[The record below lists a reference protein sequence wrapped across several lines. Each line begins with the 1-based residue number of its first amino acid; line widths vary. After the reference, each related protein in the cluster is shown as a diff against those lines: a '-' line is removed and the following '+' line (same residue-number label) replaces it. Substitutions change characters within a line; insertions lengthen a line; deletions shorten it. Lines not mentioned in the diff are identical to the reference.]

1 MTNEPLTRNTL
12 AGMIDH
18 TLLRPDATTGEIER
32 LCAEA
37 KEYGFASV
45 CVNSCHVRRCAQ
57 ILAGSPVKVCA
68 TIAFPL
74 GAMSTAAK
82 TAEAAQALD
91 DGAGELDMV
100 MNIGMLKSG
109 NHAAV
114 EDDVRAVVRI
124 AHERGAIVKVIL
136 ETGLLNDGEKVIAC
150 RLAQQAKADFVKTST
165 GFGHGGATVA
175 DVKLLRDSVEQSMG
189 VKASGG
195 IKTRNDAEAMIAAGA
210 SRIGASAGIRIVG
223 EAS

>member
-1 MTNEPLTRNTL
+1 MASETLSRNAL
-12 AGMIDH
+12 AAMIDH

-32 LCAEA
+32 HCAEA

-57 ILAGSPVKVCA
+57 LLAGSRVKVCT

-74 GAMSTAAK
+74 GAISTAAK
-82 TAEAAQALD
+82 TCEAVQALD
-91 DGAGELDMV
+91 DGARELDMV

-109 NHAAV
+109 NHTAA
-114 EDDVRAVVRI
+114 EDDIRAVVRI

-150 RLAQQAKADFVKTST
+150 RLAQDANADFVKTST

-175 DVKLLRDSVEQSMG
+175 DVQLLRNSVGPSMG

-195 IKTRNDAEAMIAAGA
+195 IKTRRDAEEMITAGA
-210 SRIGASAGIRIVG
+210 SRIGASAGIRIVA
-223 EAS
+223 EEP

>member
-1 MTNEPLTRNTL
+1 MTSEPTTRDDL

-18 TLLRPDATTGEIER
+18 TLLRPDSTRGEIER

-37 KEYGFASV
+37 REYGFASV

-57 ILAGSPVKVCA
+57 ILSGSRVRVCA
-68 TIAFPL
+68 TIGFPL

-82 TAEAAQALD
+82 THEAAQALD
-91 DGAGELDMV
+91 DGAAELDMV

-109 NHAAV
+109 DHGEV
-114 EDDVRAVVRI
+114 EDDIRAVVRI
-124 AHERGAIVKVIL
+124 AHQRGAIVKVIL

-150 RLAQQAKADFVKTST
+150 RLAQEAGADFVKTST

-175 DVKLLRDSVEQSMG
+175 DVQLLRDSVGPAMG

-195 IKTRNDAEAMIAAGA
+195 IKTRKDAEAMIAAGA
-210 SRIGASAGIRIVG
+210 SRIGASSGIRILG
-223 EAS
+223 EEP

>member
-1 MTNEPLTRNTL
+1 MASEPLTRTAL
-12 AGMIDH
+12 AAMIDH
-18 TLLRPDATTGEIER
+18 TLLRPDSTTGEIER

-45 CVNSCHVRRCAQ
+45 CVNSCHVRQCAK
-57 ILAGSPVKVCA
+57 ILAGSRVKVCA

-82 TAEAAQALD
+82 TREAAQALE

-109 NHAAV
+109 NLTAV
-114 EDDVRAVVRI
+114 EDDIRAVVKV
-124 AHERGAIVKVIL
+124 AHESGAIVKVTL

-150 RLAQQAKADFVKTST
+150 RLAQDANADFVKTST

-175 DVKLLRDSVEQSMG
+175 DVQLLRNCVGPSMG

-195 IKTRNDAEAMIAAGA
+195 IKTRRDADEMIAAGA
-210 SRIGASAGIRIVG
+210 SRIGASAGIRIVA
-223 EAS
+223 EEP

>member
-1 MTNEPLTRNTL
+1 MASEHLTRTAL
-12 AGMIDH
+12 AAMIDH
-18 TLLRPDATTGEIER
+18 TLLRPDSTTDEIER

-45 CVNSCHVRRCAQ
+45 CVNSCHVHQCAQ
-57 ILAGSPVKVCA
+57 ILAGSRVKVCA

-82 TAEAAQALD
+82 TREAAQALD

-109 NHAAV
+109 NHTVV
-114 EDDVRAVVRI
+114 EDDIRAVVKI
-124 AHERGAIVKVIL
+124 AHARGAIVKVIL

-150 RLAQQAKADFVKTST
+150 RLAQDANADFVKTST

-175 DVKLLRDSVEQSMG
+175 DVQLLRNSVGPSMG

-195 IKTRNDAEAMIAAGA
+195 IKTRRDADEMIAAGA
-210 SRIGASAGIRIVG
+210 SRIGASAGIRIVA
-223 EAS
+223 EEP